1 MNITQPLKDE
11 HVLILKGLEFL
22 RIARDKIESNQ
33 HPSKL
38 FFQKAVPFFQ
48 NYADKYHHY
57 KEEFLMF
64 GFLAQKKEGR
74 LDLEIG
80 SLRHQHERGRQF
92 LTRLEK
98 SINGYEMKNEIAIT
112 SLLENL
118 ASFISVLRRHIFRE
132 DHLFFPM
139 VEHEL
144 SLDEKTF
151 LLTQFDF
158 EEKKLNSNNPIEDN
172 LELLKE
178 MEKLIGVANDNYLQQ
193 GHA

>member
-1 MNITQPLKDE
+1 
-11 HVLILKGLEFL
+11 
-22 RIARDKIESNQ
+22 
-33 HPSKL
+33 
-38 FFQKAVPFFQ
+38 
-48 NYADKYHHY
+48 
-57 KEEFLMF
+57 
-64 GFLAQKKEGR
+64 
-74 LDLEIG
+74 
-80 SLRHQHERGRQF
+80 
-92 LTRLEK
+92 
-98 SINGYEMKNEIAIT
+98 
-112 SLLENL
+112 
-118 ASFISVLRRHIFRE
+118 
-132 DHLFFPM
+132 M